1 MLYHYI
7 KYYYHILIIHRD
19 LQSYKDERTNK
30 NHYYSHTNSLF
41 QIRFEMAFI
50 KTRKKIVSS
59 AIASSLS
66 VIAVN
71 AIAQDQV
78 TQLPTISQEV
88 AAEKAPSFKVDI
100 SASSK
105 FVAPLLDT
113 PKSVSV
119 ISKQLIEDTQVTTLS
134 DALRTVPGITLGAGE
149 GGNPNGDRPF
159 IRGYNTESSM
169 YVDGVRNSTSQN
181 REMFAVEQVEVTKG
195 SASAMGGAGTTG
207 GSINMISKV
216 AKKGDFLE
224 GSVGAGTDNYQ
235 RITLDSNKDFGNGVA
250 ARVAVMGHKNEK
262 AGQADGA
269 EYARAG
275 IAPSITFGLDTP
287 TRATLGYYY
296 LKSDDTPDS
305 GVPYSNPTGYSQYS
319 GKPIDV
325 KQGIYYG
332 WKDRDFQ
339 KQENQVGTI
348 KLEHDLTDNLTISNT
363 TVYNKSKNDYLWT
376 NPDDSKGN
384 IYDKTTG
391 TLTGNVWARV
401 NSRIADTE
409 TFTDQLALT
418 GKFNTGSLL
427 HSFNLGAEYSDQET
441 DRTQYIINGDNAT
454 GSASQTCPS
463 TAPAGWCTS
472 VQNPN
477 RGPWT
482 GSISTDGAD
491 LYNIKS
497 KSTSV
502 YFLDNI
508 EFNPQWLLDLGVR
521 WDKFETDSTMT
532 YGARNSAVLGNPT
545 ANPPVLPTAQ
555 VGDKLKL
562 NSDSDFFNY
571 QAGLTFKPVE
581 NGSIYAS
588 YATSANPVGVD
599 AGDGS
604 EGIGAPGRNTTE
616 EQARAM
622 NNLKPEE
629 IKTYELGTKWDVL
642 NNRLNLTAAIFRT
655 EKENTRAT
663 DTDGFTRNIGETRVD
678 GIELGANGNITDKWA
693 IAAGYTYLDSEIVDD
708 GTATNDGNQVQN
720 VAKNSA
726 TLWTTYQVLPQFTI
740 GGGATYM
747 DKVFGNATNT
757 KWVPSY
763 VRYDA
768 MARYT
773 VNKNVDLQLNV
784 NNLSDKRY
792 FTKAYASHY
801 ATEAEGRNAVLSVNF
816 KY

>member
-1 MLYHYI
+1 
-7 KYYYHILIIHRD
+7 
-19 LQSYKDERTNK
+19 
-30 NHYYSHTNSLF
+30 
-41 QIRFEMAFI
+41 MAFI

-66 VIAVN
+66 VIAVS
-71 AIAQDQV
+71 AIAQDQI
-78 TQLPTISQEV
+78 TTLETIHQDV
-88 AAEKAPSFKVDI
+88 AAEQKQGLKVDQ
-100 SASSK
+100 SANSK
-105 FVAPLLDT
+105 FTAPLLDT

-159 IRGYNTESSM
+159 IRGYSSESSM
-169 YVDGVRNSTSQN
+169 YLDGIRNSTSQN
-181 REMFAVEQVEVTKG
+181 REMFAIEQVEVTKG
-195 SASAMGGAGTTG
+195 SASAMGGAGTVG

-235 RITLDSNKDFGNGVA
+235 RITLDGNKDFGNGVA

-262 AGQADGA
+262 AGQTDGA

-305 GVPYSNPTGYSQYS
+305 GVPYNNPFSPNTDPAKDFTHLNGN

-339 KQENQVGTI
+339 KQENQIGTI
-348 KLEHDLTDNLTISNT
+348 KLEHDLTDDLTISNT
-363 TVYNKSKNDYLWT
+363 AVYNKSKNNFLWT

-391 TLTGNVWARV
+391 ALTGNVWARV

-441 DRTQYIINGDNAT
+441 DRTQYIINGENTT
-454 GSASQTCPS
+454 GSSSQTCPS

-472 VQNPN
+472 VQNPD
-477 RGPWT
+477 RGNWT

-491 LYNIKS
+491 QYNTQT

-502 YFLDNI
+502 YFLDSI
-508 EFNPQWLLDLGVR
+508 ELAPKWILDLGLR
-521 WDKFETDSTMT
+521 WDKFDTEQTMT
-532 YGARNSAVLGNPT
+532 YGSKNADVVNGKFQTGHQAK
-545 ANPPVLPTAQ
+545 AE
-555 VGDKLKL
+555 
-562 NSDSDFFNY
+562 SDTDFFTY
-571 QAGLTFKPVE
+571 QTGLTFKPVE
-581 NGSIYAS
+581 NGSIYVS

-604 EGIGAPGRNTTE
+604 EGIGA
-616 EQARAM
+616 AYS
-622 NNLKPEE
+622 NLDPEE
-629 IKTYELGTKWDVL
+629 SQTFEIGTKWDLL
-642 NNRLNLTAAIFRT
+642 NERLSLTAAIFRT
-655 EKENTRAT
+655 EKQNARIQLDPNTYS
-663 DTDGFTRNIGETRVD
+663 NIGESKVD
-678 GIELGANGNITDKWA
+678 GIELGLNGNITDKWA
-693 IAAGYTYLDSEIVDD
+693 VSAGYTYLDSE
-708 GTATNDGNQVQN
+708 ATKNGMSCRGSNCTDQTVFNGNQMPN
-720 VAKNSA
+720 VPKNSA
-726 TLWTTYQVLPQFTI
+726 TLWTTYQVLPQLQL
-740 GGGATYM
+740 GAGAVAM
-747 DKVFGNATNT
+747 DKVYGDLANT
-757 KWVPSY
+757 KWVPGY

-768 MARYT
+768 MARYN

-801 ATEAEGRNAVLSVNF
+801 ATEAEGRSAVLSVNF

>member
-1 MLYHYI
+1 
-7 KYYYHILIIHRD
+7 
-19 LQSYKDERTNK
+19 
-30 NHYYSHTNSLF
+30 
-41 QIRFEMAFI
+41 MAFI

-59 AIASSLS
+59 AIVSSLS
-66 VIAVN
+66 VMAGN

-78 TQLPTISQEV
+78 TQLDTIRTQ
-88 AAEKAPSFKVDI
+88 AETEQTLKVDQ
-100 SASSK
+100 SANSK

-119 ISKQLIEDTQVTTLS
+119 ISKQLIADTQVTTLS

-159 IRGYNTESSM
+159 IRGYNSESSM
-169 YVDGVRNSTSQN
+169 YVDGVRSATSQN

-216 AKKGDFLE
+216 AKQGDFLE

-235 RITLDSNKDFGNGVA
+235 RITLDGNKDFGNGIA
-250 ARVAVMGHKNEK
+250 ARVAVLGHKNEK

-287 TRATLGYYY
+287 TRATLSYYY

-305 GVPYSNPTGYSQYS
+305 GVPYNNPTGYSQYS

-339 KQENQVGTI
+339 KQENQIGTI

-363 TVYNKSKNDYLWT
+363 TVYGNSKNDYLWT
-376 NPDDSKGN
+376 NPDDSQGN
-384 IYDKTTG
+384 IYKNS
-391 TLTGNVWARV
+391 NVWARV
-401 NSRIADTE
+401 NSRVADTD

-418 GKFNTGSLL
+418 GKFNTGALE

-441 DRTQYIINGDNAT
+441 DRTQYIINGKNAT
-454 GSASQTCPS
+454 GTLNPNDTPTTNCSI
-463 TAPAGWCTS
+463 PANITSGWCTS

-482 GSISTDGAD
+482 GSISTEGAD
-491 LYNIKS
+491 QYNTQT

-502 YFLDNI
+502 YFLDSI
-508 EFNPQWLLDLGVR
+508 EFNPQWILDLGVR
-521 WDKFETDSTMT
+521 WDKFDTEQTMT
-532 YGARNSAVLGNPT
+532 YGARNSAVLGSSTTPPT
-545 ANPPVLPTAQ
+545 KLVGEKDTA
-555 VGDKLKL
+555 K
-562 NSDSDFFNY
+562 SDTDFFTY

-604 EGIGAPGRNTTE
+604 EGVGA
-616 EQARAM
+616 AYS
-622 NNLKPEE
+622 NLDPEE
-629 IKTYELGTKWDVL
+629 SQTFEIGTKWDL
-642 NNRLNLTAAIFRT
+642 LQDRLNLTAAIFRT
-655 EKENTRAT
+655 EKQNARVQLTPT
-663 DTDGFTRNIGETRVD
+663 TYSNIGESKVD
-678 GIELGANGNITDKWA
+678 GIELGLNGKITDKWD
-693 IAAGYTYLDSEIVDD
+693 ISAGYTYLDSE
-708 GTATNDGNQVQN
+708 ATKNGVSCRGATCTDQTVFNGNQLPN
-720 VAKNSA
+720 VPKNSA
-726 TLWTTYQVLPQFTI
+726 TLWSTYQVIPQLTL
-740 GGGATYM
+740 GAGATAM
-747 DKVFGNATNT
+747 DKVYGDLANT
-757 KWVPSY
+757 KYVPGY

-768 MARYT
+768 MARYN

-784 NNLSDKRY
+784 NNLSDERY

-801 ATEAEGRNAVLSVNF
+801 ATEAEGRSAVLSLNF

>member
-1 MLYHYI
+1 
-7 KYYYHILIIHRD
+7 
-19 LQSYKDERTNK
+19 
-30 NHYYSHTNSLF
+30 
-41 QIRFEMAFI
+41 MAFI

-59 AIASSLS
+59 AIVSSLS
-66 VIAVN
+66 VMAGN

-78 TQLPTISQEV
+78 AQLDTIRTQ
-88 AAEKAPSFKVDI
+88 AEAEQTLKVDK
-100 SASSK
+100 SANSK

-113 PKSVSV
+113 PKSVSI
-119 ISKQLIEDTQVTTLS
+119 ISKQLIADTQVTTLS

-159 IRGYNTESSM
+159 IRGYNSESSM
-169 YVDGVRNSTSQN
+169 YVDGVRSATSQN

-216 AKKGDFLE
+216 AKQGDFLE

-235 RITLDSNKDFGNGVA
+235 RITLDGNKDFGNGIA
-250 ARVAVMGHKNEK
+250 ARVAVLGHKNEK

-287 TRATLGYYY
+287 TRATLSYYY

-305 GVPYSNPTGYSQYS
+305 GVPYNNPTGYSQYS

-339 KQENQVGTI
+339 KQENQIGTF

-363 TVYNKSKNDYLWT
+363 AVYNNSKNDYLWT
-376 NPDDSKGN
+376 NPDDSQGN
-384 IYDKTTG
+384 IYKN
-391 TLTGNVWARV
+391 GNVWARV
-401 NSRIADTE
+401 NSRVADTD

-418 GKFNTGSLL
+418 GKFNTGFLK

-441 DRTQYIINGDNAT
+441 DRTQYIINGKNAT
-454 GSASQTCPS
+454 GTLNPDDTPTNDCSISANITS
-463 TAPAGWCTS
+463 GWCTS

-482 GSISTDGAD
+482 GSISTEGAD
-491 LYNIKS
+491 QYNTQT

-502 YFLDNI
+502 YFLDSI
-508 EFNPQWLLDLGVR
+508 EFNPKWILDLGLR
-521 WDKFETDSTMT
+521 WDKFDTEQTMT
-532 YGARNSAVLGNPT
+532 YGARNTAVLGSSTTPPT
-545 ANPPVLPTAQ
+545 KI
-555 VGDKLKL
+555 VGEKVSTE
-562 NSDSDFFNY
+562 SDTDFFTY

-604 EGIGAPGRNTTE
+604 EGVGA
-616 EQARAM
+616 AYS
-622 NNLKPEE
+622 NLDPEE
-629 IKTYELGTKWDVL
+629 SQTFEIGTKWDL
-642 NNRLNLTAAIFRT
+642 LQDRLNLTAAIFRT
-655 EKENTRAT
+655 EKQNARIQLTPT
-663 DTDGFTRNIGETRVD
+663 TYSNIGESKVD
-678 GIELGANGNITDKWA
+678 GIELGLNGKITDKWD
-693 IAAGYTYLDSEIVDD
+693 ISAGYTYLDSEATKNGVSCR
-708 GTATNDGNQVQN
+708 GTTCTDQTVFNGNQMPN
-720 VAKNSA
+720 VPKNSA
-726 TLWTTYQVLPQFTI
+726 TLWTTYQVLPQLQL
-740 GGGATYM
+740 GAGATAM
-747 DKVFGNATNT
+747 DKVYGDLANT
-757 KWVPSY
+757 KYVPGY

-768 MARYT
+768 MARYN

-784 NNLSDKRY
+784 NNLSDERY

-801 ATEAEGRNAVLSVNF
+801 ATEAEGRSAVLSLNF